1 MEVIKKTTGRT
12 NYDPVIQLLDI
23 YQKKKKKNN
32 LKAKI
37 LIQKDTWT
45 LMFVAALFTVVK
57 IWKKLVSIDR

>member
-1 MEVIKKTTGRT
+1 MEVTKKTTGRT

-23 YQKKKKKNN
+23 YQKKKSN

>member
-23 YQKKKKKNN
+23 YQKKKSN
-32 LKAKI
+32 LKAKR

>member
-23 YQKKKKKNN
+23 YQKKKSN